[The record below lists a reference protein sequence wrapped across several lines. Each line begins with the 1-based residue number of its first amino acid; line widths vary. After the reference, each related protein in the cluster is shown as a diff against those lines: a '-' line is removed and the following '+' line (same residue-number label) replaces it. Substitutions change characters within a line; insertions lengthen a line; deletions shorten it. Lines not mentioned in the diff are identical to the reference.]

1 MRKTQALCFSLSIRY
16 VAKLAGAWPISYLY
30 SFGAL
35 PFIILQFCTT
45 KAKLA
50 GVCPI
55 SYPYSF
61 GALPLIFLQLFNY
74 AERGWRKRALFHP
87 YTASERSPF
96 LLLFL
101 SERYT
106 KQFLK
111 SLASIVNIL
120 PSGTPRK
127 STFFISFLS
136 FKPLKIPFR

>member
-1 MRKTQALCFSLSIRY
+1 MIMSDRKIKIHRLFLCLKLKRKASINQNRYLTKRSLAR
-16 VAKLAGAWPISYLY
+16 LAGA
-30 SFGAL
+30 
-35 PFIILQFCTT
+35 
-45 KAKLA
+45 
-50 GVCPI
+50 CPI

-74 AERGWRKRALFHP
+74 AERGWRKRARFP
-87 YTASERSPF
+87 AYSASERSPF

-111 SLASIVNIL
+111 SLPSILSIL
-120 PSGTPRK
+120 PSGTPWK
-127 STFFISFLS
+127 STIFISFLS

>member
-16 VAKLAGAWPISYLY
+16 VAKLAGACPISYLY

-50 GVCPI
+50 GACPL

-61 GALPLIFLQLFNY
+61 GALPMIFLQLFNY
-74 AERGWRKRALFHP
+74 TERDWRKRARFP
-87 YTASERSPF
+87 AYTASERSPF

-111 SLASIVNIL
+111 SLVSIAIIL
-120 PSGTPRK
+120 PIGTSRK

-136 FKPLKIPFR
+136 SKPLKIPFR

>member
-16 VAKLAGAWPISYLY
+16 VARLAEACPISYLY
-30 SFGAL
+30 SFRAL

-45 KAKLA
+45 KARLA
-50 GVCPI
+50 GACPI

-74 AERGWRKRALFHP
+74 AERGWRKRARFP
-87 YTASERSPF
+87 AYTASERSPF

-111 SLASIVNIL
+111 SLPSILSIL
-120 PSGTPRK
+120 PRGTSRK

>member
-1 MRKTQALCFSLSIRY
+1 MRKTQALCVSLSIRY
-16 VAKLAGAWPISYLY
+16 VAKLAGACPISYLY

-50 GVCPI
+50 GACPL

-61 GALPLIFLQLFNY
+61 GALPMIFLQLFNY
-74 AERGWRKRALFHP
+74 TERDWRKRARFP
-87 YTASERSPF
+87 AYTAWERSPF

-111 SLASIVNIL
+111 SLVSIAIIL
-120 PSGTPRK
+120 PIGTSRK

>member
-1 MRKTQALCFSLSIRY
+1 MSDRKIKIYRLFLCLKLKRKASINQNRYLTKRSL
-16 VAKLAGAWPISYLY
+16 AKLAGA
-30 SFGAL
+30 
-35 PFIILQFCTT
+35 
-45 KAKLA
+45 
-50 GVCPI
+50 CPL

-61 GALPLIFLQLFNY
+61 GALPMIFLQLFNY
-74 AERGWRKRALFHP
+74 TERDWRKRARFP
-87 YTASERSPF
+87 AYTAWERSPF

-111 SLASIVNIL
+111 SLPSILSIL
-120 PSGTPRK
+120 PRGTSRK

>member
-16 VAKLAGAWPISYLY
+16 VAKLAGACPISYLY
-30 SFGAL
+30 SLGAL

-50 GVCPI
+50 GACPI
-55 SYPYSF
+55 SYPYRF
-61 GALPLIFLQLFNY
+61 GALPLIFLQFFY
-74 AERGWRKRALFHP
+74 AERGWRKRARFP
-87 YTASERSPF
+87 AYSASERSPF

-106 KQFLK
+106 KQFLN
-111 SLASIVNIL
+111 SLSSIAIIL
-120 PSGTPRK
+120 LSGTPRK

-136 FKPLKIPFR
+136 FKPLKMPFR